1 MSVLVTGANGYVGR
15 EVVAHLH
22 GKGTAVRALVLSP
35 SSTLPA
41 GVEQVTGDVTDAGSL
56 APAMDG
62 VEAVIHL
69 VAILDGTDE
78 QCELVNHQGAVD
90 VINSARSAGVRRL
103 LHMSAAGVTEEH
115 APLTKYWRTKFAAK
129 QAVMR
134 SGLDWTVMEPSFV
147 FGRGGGALKT
157 FETLLRGPVAPVIG
171 DGRYQH
177 QPVWVGDVAAAFAA
191 ALERPETAGK
201 TYELGGPQVF
211 TFDDLL
217 DELAAAV
224 GRPKRRKLHAPV
236 GLMKVQASLLQ
247 YFPPPLKVT
256 RDQIVMLV
264 EGTVCEVYAADRV
277 ALSLRLY
284 DHPVG
289 AWGAFVQQGAARIA
303 GTRLSAPG

>member
-1 MSVLVTGANGYVGR
+1 MTVLVTGANGYVGR

-22 GKGTAVRALVLSP
+22 GRGTAVRALVRAP
-35 SSTLPA
+35 ATTLPE

-56 APAMDG
+56 APAFGG

-69 VAILDGTDE
+69 VALLDGTQA
-78 QCELVNHQGAVD
+78 QCEAVNHQGAVN
-90 VINSARSAGVRRL
+90 VIDAARSAGVRRL

-115 APLTKYWRTKFAAK
+115 APLTKYWGTKYAAK
-129 QAVMR
+129 QAAMR

-147 FGRGGGALKT
+147 FGRQGGALKT
-157 FETLLRGPVAPVIG
+157 FEALLRGPVAPVIG

-191 ALERPETAGK
+191 ALDRPETVGK
-201 TYELGGPQVF
+201 TYELGGPQAF
-211 TFDDLL
+211 AFNDLL
-217 DELAAAV
+217 DELAAV
-224 GRPKRRKLHAPV
+224 TGKPKRRKLHAPV

-264 EGTVCEVYAADRV
+264 EGTTCDIEPMRADLGIEP
-277 ALSLRLY
+277 AS
-284 DHPVG
+284 
-289 AWGAFVQQGAARIA
+289 IA
-303 GTRLSAPG
+303 DAYTR

>member
-1 MSVLVTGANGYVGR
+1 VTVLVTGANGYVGR
-15 EVVAHLH
+15 EVVAHLN
-22 GKGTAVRALVLSP
+22 GKGTAVRALVRSQ

-41 GVEQVTGDVTDAGSL
+41 GVEQVMGDVTDSGSL

-62 VEAVIHL
+62 VDAVVHL
-69 VAILDGTDE
+69 VAILDGTEE
-78 QCELVNHQGAVD
+78 QCEKVNHQGAVN
-90 VINSARSAGVRRL
+90 VIDSARGAGVKRL

-115 APLTKYWRTKFAAK
+115 APLTKYWRTKYAAK
-129 QAVMR
+129 QAAMR

-157 FETLLRGPVAPVIG
+157 FENLLRAPVAPVIG

-191 ALERPETAGK
+191 ALDRPETVGK

-211 TFDDLL
+211 AFNDLL
-217 DELAAAV
+217 DELAVAI
-224 GRPKRRKLHAPV
+224 GRPKRRKIHAPV
-236 GLMKVQASLLQ
+236 GLMKVQASVLQ

-264 EGTVCEVYAADRV
+264 EGTVCDIAPMRADLGIEP
-277 ALSLRLY
+277 AS
-284 DHPVG
+284 
-289 AWGAFVQQGAARIA
+289 IA
-303 GTRLSAPG
+303 DAYNR